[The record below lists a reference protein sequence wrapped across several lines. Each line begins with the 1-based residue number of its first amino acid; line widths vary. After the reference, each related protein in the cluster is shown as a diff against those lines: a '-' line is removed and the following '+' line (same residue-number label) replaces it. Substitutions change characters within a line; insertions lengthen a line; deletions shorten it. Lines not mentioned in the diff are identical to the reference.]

1 MGKVNY
7 DDDHDQ
13 EILIIFLFLAIA
25 LGAVVTFAISRY
37 AKSVPYTVV
46 MFLFGAVMVGTGN
59 YFPSTIGPNFM
70 FN

>member
-7 DDDHDQ
+7 DDHHDQ

-25 LGAVVTFAISRY
+25 LGAAVTFAISRY

-46 MFLFGAVMVGTGN
+46 MFLFGELLWLPFQITL
-59 YFPSTIGPNFM
+59 IWDI
-70 FN
+70 